1 MNDKNESEVGK
12 STVTVSQLIIQAAG
26 VVINRQDWRQQ
37 IKNCNPFYIPRY
49 KGRKKGHKSQKR
61 EKRGCI
67 FSPVQDN
74 IVAGKEK
81 PPLCMIFL
89 MATEGVRKGAKLGL
103 Y

>member
-1 MNDKNESEVGK
+1 MWSSTGK
-12 STVTVSQLIIQAAG
+12 TEG
-26 VVINRQDWRQQ
+26 NRSRTATLS
-37 IKNCNPFYIPRY
+37 IFLAIRE
-49 KGRKKGHKSQKR
+49 GKR
-61 EKRGCI
+61 GTRARREIKRGCI

-89 MATEGVRKGAKLGL
+89 MATEGDRKGAKLGL